1 MLHGADDVNPNPKT
15 EVAIQAWGEAPGT
28 ARRVRAGLDVR
39 GLGAFERAYAAIY
52 SELVRKVGQSYSL
65 DQLADVWREA
75 DRWAPDVAI
84 DAASPN
90 PPPRSTPLL
99 VDLACARL
107 QRSARDAR
115 K

>member
-1 MLHGADDVNPNPKT
+1 VLYGAGALNSNPKT

-39 GLGAFERAYAAIY
+39 GLGAFERAYSAVY
-52 SELVRKVGQSYSL
+52 SELVRRVGQSYSL
-65 DQLADVWREA
+65 DQLADAWREA
-75 DRWAPDVAI
+75 DRWAPDVAL
-84 DAASPN
+84 DAASPM